1 MQNTHLLKHVLSVAL
16 LVGTVTPATWAQ
28 SAAPV
33 IDVYKSPTCG
43 CCVKWIDHLK
53 ANGFTV
59 RSHDSHDMARHKERL
74 GIPAGYASC
83 HTAEVGG
90 YVIEGH
96 VPAKDIKRLLKEKP
110 LARGLSVPGMPIG
123 SPGMEQGS
131 HSDPYEVIL
140 LGHRVAPTRA
150 R

>member
-1 MQNTHLLKHVLSVAL
+1 MKPTLSLALAFTLLA
-16 LVGTVTPATWAQ
+16 
-28 SAAPV
+28 SAAWSGQTAPV

-43 CCVKWIDHLK
+43 CCSKWIDHLK
-53 ANGFTV
+53 SNGFTV
-59 RSHDSHDMARHKERL
+59 RSHDTRDVVQHKIRL
-74 GIPAGYASC
+74 GVPQGYDSC

-110 LARGLSVPGMPIG
+110 AARGLTVPGMPIG

-131 HSDPYEVIL
+131 HKDVYDVIL
-140 LGHRVAPTRA
+140 LGRDGRPQVYSRY
-150 R
+150 